1 MTLTGEYELGETLV
15 RVAVLQARDPD
26 QARGYYLRLAAH
38 LAEQTKAS
46 PLPALGEEA
55 FVVEHAD
62 HGLCGGMLQDEFVA
76 VVLGAA
82 SAEDAEALLRL
93 GGVKI
98 RITRP
103 LPSVSSP

>member
-1 MTLTGEYELGETLV
+1 
-15 RVAVLQARDPD
+15 
-26 QARGYYLRLAAH
+26 
-38 LAEQTKAS
+38 
-46 PLPALGEEA
+46 
-55 FVVEHAD
+55 
-62 HGLCGGMLQDEFVA
+62 MLQDEFVA